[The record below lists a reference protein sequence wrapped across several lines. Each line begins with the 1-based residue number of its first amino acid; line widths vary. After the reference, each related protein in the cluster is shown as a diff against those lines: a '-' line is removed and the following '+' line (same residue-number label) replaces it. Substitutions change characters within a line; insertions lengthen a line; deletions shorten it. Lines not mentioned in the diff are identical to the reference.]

1 MSTTL
6 PSHIIYGQADTTVY
20 LLHGA
25 YGDGR
30 YFSDFATRL
39 TEFGYRVVVWDC
51 PGYGQS
57 PRHPQP
63 SIESFAEAAMSLI
76 AATKSKTNVL
86 LGHSMGALIGPR
98 VATLSEHLDG
108 LILSAGSKGFV
119 ARPPEDQ
126 ARYLEERLAPIEQG
140 MSVAEYALPLIR
152 HMMADGAQGP
162 LVDHVIQ
169 IILDMK
175 TQTFADSIRAIS
187 AYDSRPSLLQIQQPT
202 LLIAGAEDP
211 ACTAAGMREMAS
223 MVADSEFHV
232 LDQCGHYGFA
242 ERPREYLSIVLGF
255 LQSRFQN
262 ERS

>member
-1 MSTTL
+1 MTSSL
-6 PSHIIYGQADTTVY
+6 PRFKVYGDGPISVF

-30 YFSDFATRL
+30 YFTDLGNKLAT
-39 TEFGYRVVVWDC
+39 FGYRAVAWDC

-57 PRHPQP
+57 DPLNEPT
-63 SIESFAEAAMSLI
+63 IENFAEAACALVEDQ
-76 AATKSKTNVL
+76 KTRLNVL

-98 VATLSEHLDG
+98 VANACSSIDA

-126 ARYLEERLAPIEQG
+126 ARYLKERLAPIEQG

-152 HMMADGAQGP
+152 HMMADGAAGA
-162 LVDHVIQ
+162 LVDEVIEV
-169 IILDMK
+169 ILDMK

-187 AYDSRPSLLQIQQPT
+187 SYDSRPSLQAITQPT

-211 ACTAAGMREMAS
+211 ACTASGMREMSDMIAN
-223 MVADSEFHV
+223 SEFHI
-232 LDQCGHYGFA
+232 LDRCGHYGFA
-242 ERPREYLSIVLGF
+242 EKPQEYLSIVLGF
-255 LQSRFQN
+255 LRTALAD
-262 ERS
+262 

>member
-1 MSTTL
+1 MAIKL
-6 PSHIIYGQADTTVY
+6 PLHEIYGTGDITVY

-30 YFSDFATRL
+30 YFLDFATQLRAY
-39 TEFGYRVVVWDC
+39 GYRVIVWDC

-57 PRHPQP
+57 DRLNEP
-63 SIESFAEAAMSLI
+63 SIENFADAAINLVE
-76 AATKSKTNVL
+76 ATKSERNVL

-98 VATLSEHLDG
+98 VATLSNSLDA

-140 MSVAEYALPLIR
+140 MSVAEYALPLIK
-152 HMMADGAQGP
+152 HMMADAASGP
-162 LVDHVIQ
+162 LVDEVIRV
-169 IILDMK
+169 ILDMK

-187 AYDSRPSLLQIQQPT
+187 AYDSRPSLIQIKQPT

-211 ACTAAGMREMAS
+211 ACTAAGMREMAG
-223 MVADSEFHV
+223 MIKDSEFHV
-232 LDQCGHYGFA
+232 LDGCGHYGFA

-255 LQSRFQN
+255 LQSRFQGN
-262 ERS
+262 T